1 MESDGYEY
9 TKKEVQSFVKR
20 SNVLI
25 ASVENW
31 PNFDDSTQ
39 NYEEI
44 LQILKILQFEMSET
58 IKLFMNDNTK
68 EPKILLSKNGRRTVE
83 KYLGEIE

>member
-1 MESDGYEY
+1 LESDGYEY

-68 EPKILLSKNGRRTVE
+68 ESKILLSKKGRIAVE

>member
-25 ASVENW
+25 AEVENW

-68 EPKILLSKNGRRTVE
+68 ESKILLSKKGRIAVE

>member
-1 MESDGYEY
+1 LESDGYEY

-25 ASVENW
+25 AEVENW

-68 EPKILLSKNGRRTVE
+68 ESKILLSKKGRIAVE

>member
-68 EPKILLSKNGRRTVE
+68 ESKILLSKKGRIAVE